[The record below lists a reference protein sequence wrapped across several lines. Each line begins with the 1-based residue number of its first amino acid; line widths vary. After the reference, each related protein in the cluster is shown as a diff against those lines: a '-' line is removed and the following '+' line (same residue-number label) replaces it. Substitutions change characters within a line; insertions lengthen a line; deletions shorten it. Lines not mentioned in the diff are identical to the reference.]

1 MTLQAIR
8 NKVLALVGVLGGSGL
23 FLISFLD
30 SSVLAFP
37 IINDL
42 LLMRMCYAHPRHI
55 AYYVLMA
62 TLGSVVGC
70 VVLYYIARKG
80 GETFYRRRAGTRGE
94 GVRTWIERNGF
105 LGTLAAALLPPPT
118 PFKLFVI
125 AAGVL
130 EVPLRTFAL
139 AVLLARLVRYFTIG
153 ILAVRYGE
161 AAAQYLGAHRLAMA
175 GIVLG
180 IVVLSYLLSKAFV
193 HHAPRE

>member
-8 NKVLALVGVLGGSGL
+8 NKVLALVGVLGGGGL

-30 SSVLAFP
+30 SSVLTFP

-55 AYYVLMA
+55 AYYALMA
-62 TLGSVVGC
+62 ALGSVAGC
-70 VVLYYIARKG
+70 VVLYFIARKG
-80 GETFYRRRAGTRGE
+80 GEAFYRRRAGAHGE
-94 GVRTWIERNGF
+94 RVHAWIERNGF
-105 LGTLAAALLPPPT
+105 VGTLAAALLPPPT

-130 EVPLRTFAL
+130 ELPLRAFAL
-139 AVLLARLVRYFTIG
+139 AVLLARLVRYFAIG
-153 ILAVRYGE
+153 ILAARYGD
-161 AAAQYLGAHRLAMA
+161 AAAQFLGAHKLAMA

-180 IVVLSYLLSKAFV
+180 IVALSYLLSKVFLR
-193 HHAPRE
+193 HAPPE